1 MVIWFGTDEEN
12 KKARIKNARAIMSFQ
27 SFEKEE
33 DVREYIKK
41 WFKCVDDI
49 VTLEKR
55 S

>member
-1 MVIWFGTDEEN
+1 MVIGLVLI
-12 KKARIKNARAIMSFQ
+12 KKIKKHELKNARAIMSFQ
-27 SFEKEE
+27 GFEKEE
-33 DVREYIKK
+33 DIREYIKK